1 MKIKFLYISVLVASL
16 LSTGC
21 SMPKMYKV
29 VVSQG
34 NLVDQEMIDKLEV
47 GMTESQVK
55 FVMGTPL
62 ISDTFYPNRWD
73 YFTTVTQGENIFSEQ
88 KIKLFFEENKLIRW
102 EGEIDSGD
110 RTK

>member
-1 MKIKFLYISVLVASL
+1 MNINLKVITLLLSL
-16 LSTGC
+16 LLLSSC
-21 SMPKMYKV
+21 SIPRIFQV

-34 NLVDQEMIDKLEV
+34 NLVDQEMLDKLEI

-73 YFTTVTQGENIFSEQ
+73 YFTSVTQGENTYTNQ
-88 KIKLFFEENKLIRW
+88 KITLYFKDNKLVSW
-102 EGEIDSGD
+102 EGEID
-110 RTK
+110 TPN

>member
-1 MKIKFLYISVLVASL
+1 MKIKLSILFLLILTLA
-16 LSTGC
+16 TAGR

-62 ISDTFYPNRWD
+62 ISDTFFPNRWD
-73 YFTTVTQGENIFSEQ
+73 YFTTVTQGENVYTEQ
-88 KIKLFFEENKLIRW
+88 KIVLFFEENKLVKW
-102 EGEIDSGD
+102 EGEIDSGNGV
-110 RTK
+110 K

>member
-1 MKIKFLYISVLVASL
+1 MNINLKVITLLLSVLL
-16 LSTGC
+16 LSSC
-21 SMPKMYKV
+21 SIPRIFQV

-34 NLVDQEMIDKLEV
+34 NLVDQEMLDKLEI

-73 YFTTVTQGENIFSEQ
+73 YFTSVTQGENTYTNQ
-88 KIKLFFEENKLIRW
+88 KITLYFKDNKLVSW
-102 EGEIDSGD
+102 KGEID
-110 RTK
+110 TPN

>member
-1 MKIKFLYISVLVASL
+1 MNTKLKVVTLLLTTLFL
-16 LSTGC
+16 TNC
-21 SMPKMYKV
+21 SIPRVFQV

-34 NLVDQEMIDKLEV
+34 NLVDQEMIDKLEI

-73 YFTTVTQGENIFSEQ
+73 YFTSVTQGENTYTYQ
-88 KIKLFFEENKLIRW
+88 KITLLFEDNKLLKW
-102 EGEIDSGD
+102 EGKIDVP
-110 RTK
+110 K

>member
-1 MKIKFLYISVLVASL
+1 MKIKILFIFVLMISLIT
-16 LSTGC
+16 TGC
-21 SMPKMYKV
+21 SIPRMYKV

-34 NLVDQEMIDKLEV
+34 NLVDQEMLDKLEI

-73 YFTTVTQGENIFSEQ
+73 YFTTVTQGDSVYTQQ
-88 KIKLFFEENKLIRW
+88 KIILFFDENKLVKW
-102 EGEIDSGD
+102 EGEID
-110 RTK
+110 

>member
-1 MKIKFLYISVLVASL
+1 MNINLRFLKLLFLTIL
-16 LSTGC
+16 LSSC
-21 SMPKMYKV
+21 SIPRIYQV

-34 NLVDQEMIDKLEV
+34 NLVDQEMISKLEV

-73 YFTTVTQGENIFSEQ
+73 YFTSVTQGEVSFTN
-88 KIKLFFEENKLIRW
+88 KKVTLFFEDKKLVRW
-102 EGEIDSGD
+102 EGDIE
-110 RTK
+110 

>member
-1 MKIKFLYISVLVASL
+1 MISLIT
-16 LSTGC
+16 TGC
-21 SMPKMYKV
+21 SIPRMYKV

-34 NLVDQEMIDKLEV
+34 NLVDQEMLDKLEI

-73 YFTTVTQGENIFSEQ
+73 YFTTVTQGDSVYTQQ
-88 KIKLFFEENKLIRW
+88 KIILFFDENKLVKW
-102 EGEIDSGD
+102 EGEID
-110 RTK
+110 

>member
-1 MKIKFLYISVLVASL
+1 
-16 LSTGC
+16 
-21 SMPKMYKV
+21 MPRMYKV

-73 YFTTVTQGENIFSEQ
+73 YFTTVTQGENVYTEQ
-88 KIKLFFEENKLIRW
+88 KIILFFEENKLIKW
-102 EGEIDSGD
+102 EGEIDSGVQ
-110 RTK
+110 TK

>member
-1 MKIKFLYISVLVASL
+1 MISLIT
-16 LSTGC
+16 TGC
-21 SMPKMYKV
+21 SIPRMYKV

-34 NLVDQEMIDKLEV
+34 NLVDQEMLDKLEI

-73 YFTTVTQGENIFSEQ
+73 YFTTVTQGDNVYTQQ
-88 KIKLFFEENKLIRW
+88 KIILFFDENKLVKW
-102 EGEIDSGD
+102 EGEID
-110 RTK
+110 

>member
-1 MKIKFLYISVLVASL
+1 MKVTITQFLFLLISIFLTS
-16 LSTGC
+16 C
-21 SMPKMYKV
+21 SIPKTYEV
-29 VVSQG
+29 VISQG

-73 YFTTVTQGENIFSEQ
+73 YFTSVTQGEVSFTNQ
-88 KIKLFFEENKLIRW
+88 KVTLFFEDKKLVRW
-102 EGEIDSGD
+102 EGDIE
-110 RTK
+110 

>member
-1 MKIKFLYISVLVASL
+1 MKIN
-16 LSTGC
+16 LSTSIILCIALLVSNC
-21 SMPKMYKV
+21 SLPKTYKV
-29 VVSQG
+29 VISQG

-73 YFTTVTQGENIFSEQ
+73 YFTSVTQGETVYTNQ
-88 KIKLFFEENKLIRW
+88 KISLFFEENILLKW
-102 EGEIDSGD
+102 EGEIETRND
-110 RTK
+110 